1 MLENH
6 KKLLLKYNIDN
17 NKLAKLTRFKNY
29 DSLRASSSYDKRIES
44 LIDTILYVESIYE
57 NRLIEL
63 RNSFCQELEVLKK
76 KYK

>member
-44 LIDTILYVESIYE
+44 LIDTILYIESIYE

-76 KYK
+76 KHK